1 MSVVQDLVTGFPY
14 REAVGSGSPER
25 ALRPART
32 PVGIIVAAVLSLL
45 AWAGLAEIV
54 AAMAGFAVRP
64 SALWPRMGHVLS
76 VTFGDPVVPT
86 VAMVMIVC
94 GAGLVALAVVPGRP
108 RLVPLETD
116 DPLLA
121 IGLTRSGLRRTLAA
135 AAYEAAD
142 DGYDQGHAQVRDQG
156 RAQVHD
162 DGHDHGLVGVEHAR
176 VRVLRRQ
183 IEVTVVTDADRPGEL
198 LREIGAAVGDRLSGL
213 GAYGH
218 HEVVVRL
225 RGRRM

>member
-1 MSVVQDLVTGFPY
+1 MVHDLVAGFPY
-14 REAVGSGSPER
+14 REVAGSGSPER

-32 PVGIIVAAVLSLL
+32 PAGVAVAVVLSLF

-54 AAMAGFAVRP
+54 AAMAGLAVRP
-64 SALWPRMGHVLS
+64 SALVPWADRVLS
-76 VTFGDPVVPT
+76 VTFGDPVVPAT
-86 VAMVMIVC
+86 AMAMAVC

-108 RLVPLETD
+108 RLVPLESD

-121 IGLTRSGLRRTLAA
+121 VGLTRSGLRRTLAA
-135 AAYEAAD
+135 AAYEAAYEAAD
-142 DGYDQGHAQVRDQG
+142 DHHG
-156 RAQVHD
+156 RARDRVGVQMRD
-162 DGHDHGLVGVEHAR
+162 DGHDHGAVGVEHVR

-183 IEVTVVTDADRPGEL
+183 IEVTVFTDADRPGEL

-213 GAYGH
+213 GVHGH